1 MAKEKNLGSTNDV
14 SRHLG
19 RRKIKYAVFILLFIM
34 VAVAASAFLAYWN
47 ITNHRAQALQSV
59 EKRQELQAQGKVSVI
74 STWLE
79 SLSQQGDRLINSD
92 IFRIYASEVDKLEG
106 DASVLLSETGQ
117 EMLQEQGDEDEDV
130 FMLSAQQPMMA
141 RLLDEFVS
149 YSGFLSGRVINR
161 KGQSYIATDAST
173 VSMSEEQE
181 TMAGACLEDGLK
193 RYTSL
198 RTTPTGLV
206 MDLFLPILQTTL
218 DGDAGEPVSV
228 LMLSKLMTG
237 KVTEF
242 LASVPLAG
250 QNYQIHLVQRGEG
263 GVQQIVP
270 WLPEGLRSVPNA
282 ELFSGD
288 AVPFGQRTSV
298 DVSDDGAREVFS
310 MGLKMP
316 ELDWWVMVEIDFETI
331 NKDLMTY
338 DKTVISIAVL
348 VALAVI
354 LLLGVFWWWGIGREN
369 KEVAEQFRRLAEQ
382 INAQKALVDSINAT
396 IPELVAL
403 KNGLGEYVYV
413 NEAFARAAGREVEE
427 ILGMDDAAVFGFDTA
442 KRLAR
447 SDDKVRDTGRATRVD
462 ETIWLMSRKYHFHI
476 SKVPF
481 HLDDDDKAILS
492 VLRDNTDI
500 VEAQELSR
508 RVVQN
513 TIDALVRTIEKIDP
527 YLGGHTRLMGAFSLE
542 MARSLQM
549 RDQDLATVEAAANLS
564 QIGKMFVDPA
574 ILNKP
579 GKLTDDELKEMQR
592 HVEYAENLLKDIDFD
607 LPVVDA
613 IVQMNENPDG
623 SGYPRGLK
631 EEQIILPARLLAV
644 ANGFCALIKP
654 RAYRPAKS
662 VAEALDLLESLP
674 GKFSPDLVAVLK
686 EIVYSPVGE
695 KLLKELMDVQA

>member
-1 MAKEKNLGSTNDV
+1 MAREKNSNSTNDV
-14 SRHLG
+14 TRQLG
-19 RRKIKYAVFILLFIM
+19 RRKIRYAVLILLFIL
-34 VAVAASAFLAYWN
+34 VAVAASAALAYWN
-47 ITNHRAQALQSV
+47 ITKNHAQVLQSV
-59 EKRQELQAQGKVSVI
+59 EKRQELLAQGKVSVI

-79 SLSQQGDRLINSD
+79 SESQQGDRLINSD
-92 IFRIYASEVDKLEG
+92 IFRIYASEVDRLEG
-106 DASVLLSETGQ
+106 DVTVLLSETGQ
-117 EMLQEQGDEDEDV
+117 EMMEEQGVEDEDV

-173 VSMSEEQE
+173 VSMTGEQE
-181 TMAGACLEDGLK
+181 AMSKACLEDGAK
-193 RYTSL
+193 RYSSL

-206 MDLFLPILQTTL
+206 MDLFLPIMRTSES
-218 DGDAGEPVSV
+218 DVGEPVAV
-228 LMLSKLMTG
+228 LMLTKLMTG
-237 KVTEF
+237 KATEF
-242 LASVPLAG
+242 VAKAPLAG
-250 QNYQIHLVQRGEG
+250 QNYEIHLVQRGEG

-270 WLPEGLRSVPNA
+270 WLPEGLRPVPEA
-282 ELFSGD
+282 DIFGPD
-288 AVPFGQRTSV
+288 AVGFAERRSV
-298 DVSDDGAREVFS
+298 GGEGDVFS
-310 MGLKMP
+310 LGVKMP
-316 ELDWWVMVEIDFETI
+316 ELDWWVMVEIDAADIHAE
-331 NKDLMTY
+331 LLSH
-338 DKTVISIAVL
+338 DKTVVSIAVL

-382 INAQKALVDSINAT
+382 IKAQKALVDSINAT
-396 IPELVAL
+396 IPELVGL
-403 KNGLGEYVYV
+403 KNSLGEYVYV

-427 ILGMDDAAVFGFDTA
+427 IIGMDDAAVFGFDTA

-447 SDDKVRDTGRATRVD
+447 SDDKVRDAGRPVRLD
-462 ETIWLMSRKYHFHI
+462 ETVWLMSRKYHFHI

-492 VLRDNTDI
+492 VLQDNTET
-500 VEAQELSR
+500 VEAQDLSR
-508 RVVQN
+508 RVVQS

-549 RDQDLATVEAAANLS
+549 RDKDLATVEAAANLS

-579 GKLTDDELKEMQR
+579 GKLTDEELKEMQR
-592 HVEYAENLLKDIDFD
+592 HVEYAQNLLKDIDFD
-607 LPVVDA
+607 LPVVDS

-623 SGYPRGLK
+623 SGYPNGLK
-631 EEQIILPARLLAV
+631 EDRIILPAKVLSV

-662 VAEALDLLESLP
+662 VTEAMDLLESLP
-674 GKFSPDLVAVLK
+674 DKFSADLVAVLK

-695 KLLKELMDVQA
+695 KLLKDAEIKAD

>member
-1 MAKEKNLGSTNDV
+1 MAREKSLGVTNDV
-14 SRHLG
+14 TKHLG
-19 RRKIKYAVFILLFIM
+19 RRKIRYAIIIILLIL
-34 VAVAASAFLAYWN
+34 VAVAASAALSYWN
-47 ITNHRAQALQSV
+47 ITNHHSQVLQSV
-59 EKRQELQAQGKVSVI
+59 MKRQELQAQGKVSVI

-79 SLSQQGDRLINSD
+79 SLSQQGDRLINSE
-92 IFRIYASEVDKLEG
+92 IFRIYASEVDRLEG
-106 DASVLLSETGQ
+106 DVSVLLSETGQ
-117 EMLQEQGDEDEDV
+117 EILEEQGAPENEDA

-173 VSMSEEQE
+173 VSLSEEQE
-181 TMAGACLEDGLK
+181 TMSKACLVDGLK
-193 RYTSL
+193 RYSPL
-198 RTTPTGLV
+198 RTTPSGLV
-206 MDLFLPILQTTL
+206 MDLFLPIFKTTET
-218 DGDAGEPVSV
+218 GDQGEAVAV

-237 KVTEF
+237 KATEF
-242 LASVPLAG
+242 LANIPLAG
-250 QNYQIHLVQRGEG
+250 HNYQIQLVQRGQG
-263 GVQQIVP
+263 GVQQVVP
-270 WLPEGLRSVPNA
+270 WLPEGLTPVPDSD
-282 ELFSGD
+282 LFDGD
-288 AVPFGQRTSV
+288 MVPFAERLSV
-298 DVSDDGAREVFS
+298 KGEGMVFS
-310 MGLKMP
+310 LGMKMP
-316 ELDWWVMVEIDFETI
+316 ELDWWIMVEIDSPTI
-331 NKDLMTY
+331 TQELRDY
-338 DKTVISIAVL
+338 DRTVISIAVL
-348 VALAVI
+348 VSLAVI
-354 LLLGVFWWWGIGREN
+354 LLLGVFWWWGVGREN

-396 IPELVAL
+396 IPELVGL
-403 KNGLGEYVYV
+403 KNGLGEYIYV

-427 ILGMDDAAVFGFDTA
+427 IIGMDDAAVFGFDTA

-447 SDDKVRDTGRATRVD
+447 SDDKVRDTGRAVRVD
-462 ETIWLMSRKYHFHI
+462 ETIWLMSKKYHFHI

-481 HLDDDDKAILS
+481 HMDEDDKAILS
-492 VLRDNTDI
+492 VLRDNTEV

-527 YLGGHTRLMGAFSLE
+527 YLGGHTRLMGAFSQE

-549 RDQDLATVEAAANLS
+549 RDQDLATVEAASNLS

-579 GKLTDDELKEMQR
+579 GKLTDEELKEMQR
-592 HVEYAENLLKDIDFD
+592 HVEYAQNLLKDIDFD

-623 SGYPRGLK
+623 SGYPKGLK
-631 EEQIILPARLLAV
+631 EEQIILPAKVLSV

-654 RAYRPAKS
+654 RAYRPAKT
-662 VAEALDLLESLP
+662 VNDAMDLLESLP
-674 GKFSPDLVAVLK
+674 GKFSADLVAVLK

-695 KLLKELMDVQA
+695 KLLKDVAVKEGETA